1 MKSLNAG
8 APHFRSV
15 AKQHRH
21 ANYTLKKV
29 INEAVDNII
38 KKATEIRLTT
48 DVDDAGRLQELT
60 ISDNYI
66 KGFESINQEGISNPF
81 NMGHIKGGHDE
92 DDETSEFGVGLKAG
106 ALSASNQLS
115 VVSNVSGLYHEV
127 LCDFLK
133 MEKEEDVNASYNPKI
148 KEITEAEYRQI
159 HPYAT
164 GSSITMS
171 KIRET
176 ICERMTQREL
186 TDRIKSDISDTYSR
200 FLTANMRIF
209 VNGEEVTRELD
220 FFMDTKCAPF
230 IIRKKLFVLE
240 KGNDRIFL
248 IKKTNER
255 PVWQIYVKTKTKVK
269 DGNSKE
275 IKDKWESIKQ
285 TGEEFMA
292 EKMKEGYIYA
302 YGKKS
307 VVADGSC
314 MKIDTIFT
322 FYSDLFHTG
331 NTKIEPEQPSDSVL
345 IYKDDRKYGKKSLKK
360 HNNGSHNYTLHRID
374 FESKRIGKELG
385 ITFNKDITMDGS
397 NELIMAITAAIDDSR
412 SEFNADTSGGAN
424 EKLCEKAVKRSII
437 NWTTCNTDKLS
448 SGYRDLRKKHEAE
461 ELRKIMEADIIRKKK
476 EALEKKRLEDEERE
490 RLAEE
495 ERIRLEE
502 ERKRLA
508 EVEWERLEEIE
519 RKRLADLESE
529 TLEHRTA
536 RLAEEERKRIAE
548 EERKRIA
555 EEERKRIA
563 KECKRL
569 EDLERKLLADLERKR
584 LEDLERKRLEDEE
597 RKRLEEI
604 ERKKREL
611 DNLIKQ
617 QAESRNNIREAS
629 RLLLQ
634 KIEGNDLVRLEDSN
648 SILKNIKDLLKL

>member
-66 KGFESINQEGISNPF
+66 NGFESINQEGISNPF
-81 NMGHIKGGHDE
+81 NMGHIKVGHDE

-148 KEITEAEYRQI
+148 KEITEAEYRQV

-200 FLTANMRIF
+200 FLTAHMRIF

-220 FFMDTKCAPF
+220 FFMDTKCVPF
-230 IIRKKLFVLE
+230 MIRKKLFVLE

-255 PVWQIYVKTKTKVK
+255 PVWQIYVKNKTKVK

-292 EKMKEGYIYA
+292 EKMKEGYNYA

-314 MKIDTIFT
+314 MKIDSIFT
-322 FYSDLFHTG
+322 FYSELFHTG
-331 NTKIEPEQPSDSVL
+331 NTKMEPEQPSDSVL

-476 EALEKKRLEDEERE
+476 EALEKKRLEDEELE
-490 RLAEE
+490 RLA
-495 ERIRLEE
+495 EE

-508 EVEWERLEEIE
+508 EVERMRLEAIE
-519 RKRLADLESE
+519 QKRLADLESE
-529 TLEHRTA
+529 TLEHKTA

-555 EEERKRIA
+555 EEERKRLEEVERKRLA

-569 EDLERKLLADLERKR
+569 EEVERKR
-584 LEDLERKRLEDEE
+584 LEEVERKRLEDEE

-604 ERKKREL
+604 ERKKRDL

>member
-555 EEERKRIA
+555 